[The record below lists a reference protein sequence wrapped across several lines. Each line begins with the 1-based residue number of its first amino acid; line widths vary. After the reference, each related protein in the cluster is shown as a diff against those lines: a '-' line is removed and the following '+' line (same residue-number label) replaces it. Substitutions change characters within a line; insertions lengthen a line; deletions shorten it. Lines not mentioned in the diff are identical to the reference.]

1 MQANKAKLNQLI
13 KTARG
18 QLDGILKMIEED
30 AYCIDVSNQLMAA
43 DAILRRAN
51 REVLSAHLSGCV
63 RQALESGETGQ
74 IEKSWKSWIRCWK
87 SCRSK
92 TERPPLEED
101 PEAGENPF
109 CKGERNSP
117 GGEGFMEGPG
127 GGKLYFP
134 KDSKIAQSGRQL

>member
-74 IEKSWKSWIRCWK
+74 IEKK
-87 SCRSK
+87 
-92 TERPPLEED
+92 LEELD
-101 PEAGENPF
+101 TVLE
-109 CKGERNSP
+109 
-117 GGEGFMEGPG
+117 
-127 GGKLYFP
+127 KL
-134 KDSKIAQSGRQL
+134 SK

>member
-74 IEKSWKSWIRCWK
+74 IEKKLAELDSVLEKL
-87 SCRSK
+87 SK
-92 TERPPLEED
+92 
-101 PEAGENPF
+101 
-109 CKGERNSP
+109 
-117 GGEGFMEGPG
+117 
-127 GGKLYFP
+127 
-134 KDSKIAQSGRQL
+134 

>member
-1 MQANKAKLNQLI
+1 MQANKARLNQLI

-74 IEKSWKSWIRCWK
+74 IEKK
-87 SCRSK
+87 
-92 TERPPLEED
+92 LEELD
-101 PEAGENPF
+101 SVLE
-109 CKGERNSP
+109 
-117 GGEGFMEGPG
+117 
-127 GGKLYFP
+127 KL
-134 KDSKIAQSGRQL
+134 SK

>member
-30 AYCIDVSNQLMAA
+30 AYCIHVSNQLMAA

-74 IEKSWKSWIRCWK
+74 IEKK
-87 SCRSK
+87 
-92 TERPPLEED
+92 LEELD
-101 PEAGENPF
+101 SVLE
-109 CKGERNSP
+109 
-117 GGEGFMEGPG
+117 
-127 GGKLYFP
+127 KL
-134 KDSKIAQSGRQL
+134 SK

>member
-74 IEKSWKSWIRCWK
+74 IEKK
-87 SCRSK
+87 
-92 TERPPLEED
+92 LEELD
-101 PEAGENPF
+101 SVLE
-109 CKGERNSP
+109 
-117 GGEGFMEGPG
+117 
-127 GGKLYFP
+127 KL
-134 KDSKIAQSGRQL
+134 SK

>member
-13 KTARG
+13 KNARG

-74 IEKSWKSWIRCWK
+74 IEKK
-87 SCRSK
+87 
-92 TERPPLEED
+92 LEELD
-101 PEAGENPF
+101 SVLE
-109 CKGERNSP
+109 
-117 GGEGFMEGPG
+117 
-127 GGKLYFP
+127 KL
-134 KDSKIAQSGRQL
+134 SK

>member
-74 IEKSWKSWIRCWK
+74 IEKK
-87 SCRSK
+87 
-92 TERPPLEED
+92 LEELD
-101 PEAGENPF
+101 SVQE
-109 CKGERNSP
+109 
-117 GGEGFMEGPG
+117 
-127 GGKLYFP
+127 KL
-134 KDSKIAQSGRQL
+134 SK

>member
-63 RQALESGETGQ
+63 RQALESGETSQ
-74 IEKSWKSWIRCWK
+74 IEKK
-87 SCRSK
+87 
-92 TERPPLEED
+92 LEELD
-101 PEAGENPF
+101 SVLE
-109 CKGERNSP
+109 
-117 GGEGFMEGPG
+117 
-127 GGKLYFP
+127 KL
-134 KDSKIAQSGRQL
+134 SK

>member
-43 DAILRRAN
+43 GAILRRAN

-74 IEKSWKSWIRCWK
+74 IEKK
-87 SCRSK
+87 
-92 TERPPLEED
+92 LEELD
-101 PEAGENPF
+101 SVLE
-109 CKGERNSP
+109 
-117 GGEGFMEGPG
+117 
-127 GGKLYFP
+127 KL
-134 KDSKIAQSGRQL
+134 SK

>member
-30 AYCIDVSNQLMAA
+30 AYYIDVSNQLMAA

-74 IEKSWKSWIRCWK
+74 IEKK
-87 SCRSK
+87 
-92 TERPPLEED
+92 LEELD
-101 PEAGENPF
+101 SVLE
-109 CKGERNSP
+109 
-117 GGEGFMEGPG
+117 
-127 GGKLYFP
+127 KL
-134 KDSKIAQSGRQL
+134 SK

>member
-1 MQANKAKLNQLI
+1 MQADKAKITQLI

-18 QLDGILKMIEED
+18 QLDGILKMIEEN

-74 IEKSWKSWIRCWK
+74 IEQKMEELNSVLEKL
-87 SCRSK
+87 SK
-92 TERPPLEED
+92 
-101 PEAGENPF
+101 
-109 CKGERNSP
+109 
-117 GGEGFMEGPG
+117 
-127 GGKLYFP
+127 
-134 KDSKIAQSGRQL
+134 